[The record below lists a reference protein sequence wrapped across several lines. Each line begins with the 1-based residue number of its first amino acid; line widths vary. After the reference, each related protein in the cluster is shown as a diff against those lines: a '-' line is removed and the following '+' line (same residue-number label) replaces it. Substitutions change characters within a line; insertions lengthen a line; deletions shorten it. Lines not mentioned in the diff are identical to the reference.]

1 MSLNKKNPLC
11 NQRILCIDPAE
22 KLSCLCIWY
31 FWYGIWYHISRFA
44 YYRYSGSVTHWS
56 DMHQRASIN
65 EAAIASCCCGFSG
78 CYVCVFC
85 FGPRC
90 LGIAIQ
96 NRSVERLS
104 ERVGSLGI
112 YVPVVEDRRITI
124 EQLSVSIV
132 LELFSLPHQD
142 QGSRVNTKSKL
153 HQTDVFVRDEPNGP
167 CFFNVFILHLESGR
181 II

>member
-1 MSLNKKNPLC
+1 M
-11 NQRILCIDPAE
+11 
-22 KLSCLCIWY
+22 
-31 FWYGIWYHISRFA
+31 
-44 YYRYSGSVTHWS
+44 
-56 DMHQRASIN
+56 
-65 EAAIASCCCGFSG
+65 
-78 CYVCVFC
+78 CVFC

-90 LGIAIQ
+90 FGIAMQ

-104 ERVGSLGI
+104 KRVGSLGI

-153 HQTDVFVRDEPNGP
+153 HQTDVFVRDETNGP

-181 II
+181 MV